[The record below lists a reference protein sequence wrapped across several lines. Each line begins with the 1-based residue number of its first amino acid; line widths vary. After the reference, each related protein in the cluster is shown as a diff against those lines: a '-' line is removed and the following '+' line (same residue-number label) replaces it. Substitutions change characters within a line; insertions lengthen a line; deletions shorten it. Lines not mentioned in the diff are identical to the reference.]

1 MPKTGLYAL
10 LLIPLLYWSELL
22 FLHTTPKTYAL
33 FAITQILLVCF
44 LWVLARKPEPSY
56 RLSITGKLLL
66 LYIGILIVTSLF
78 GADPQYS
85 FWGSLDRLGGVLTWL
100 HLSLAFFLATRLLTT
115 PQDWVRFFT
124 FSTWVACA
132 IAALHLFSMG
142 GAQIIPEARGG
153 ATFGNSSFLAVYLLF
168 HFFFALYI
176 ASQQPTRKRQT
187 LWVAV
192 AAGLFLTTKTI
203 SALAVQYSLIG
214 GLILLGA
221 LLLIF
226 ASRHWK
232 KVVGWVVLS
241 ALIASFFT
249 TTILI
254 FRPDSAVHQAFIER
268 SSGSRFVL
276 WDMAWEGI
284 KERPWLGWGLENFGI
299 VALENYRS
307 CLGSQECGYEIW
319 FDRAHSKILD
329 VWIESGI
336 FGLLAYIG
344 LFIAALFELDQTR
357 RKKQITPL
365 TYSIFVSLLATY
377 FVQNLTVL
385 DTNTSLLF
393 WILILAFASSMN
405 QMPNAK
411 QTVLSRIVAL
421 SALILLPVCL
431 FFFVIQPLRGNL
443 AFAKTLNATSLEAR
457 VEAYGQATT
466 LSPLGIDTRRV
477 LLSDQT
483 ARVLW
488 KIPQETLKGIES
500 MARVELS
507 LAQAGLQDSLAH
519 KNQEL
524 HTHIALGIMY
534 QTEGHFFDSGAFA
547 KAEAILQEAIDLY
560 PAVAQ
565 PRWILAGVYLDQGK
579 FEEALAMTQSVL
591 DFSPESPHAYNYQLI
606 VLKWKGDE
614 EAFETLASL
623 AVELI
628 PDMEEDIE
636 KLRSLDLPTQAQ
648 EVLMLFHR

>member
-1 MPKTGLYAL
+1 MPKNGLYAL

-66 LYIGILIVTSLF
+66 LYMGILIVTSLF

-85 FWGSLDRLGGVLTWL
+85 FWGSLDRLGGVITWF
-100 HLSLAFFLATRLLTT
+100 HLVLVFFLATRLVST
-115 PQDWVRFFT
+115 PQDWTRLFT

-132 IAALHLFSMG
+132 IAAIHLLSLG
-142 GAQIIPEARGG
+142 GTPIIPEARGG
-153 ATFGNSSFLAVYLLF
+153 ATFGNSTFFAVYVLL

-176 ASQQPTRKRQT
+176 ASQQPTRKRQA
-187 LWVAV
+187 LWIAVAV
-192 AAGLFLTTKTI
+192 GLFLTMRTI

-214 GLILLGA
+214 GLVLLGA
-221 LLLIF
+221 MVLIF
-226 ASRHWK
+226 ASKNWK
-232 KVVGWVVLS
+232 KAIGWSVLGT
-241 ALIASFFT
+241 LVLGFLT
-249 TTILI
+249 TSILV
-254 FRPDSAVHQAFIER
+254 FQPDSRAHQAFIER
-268 SSGSRFVL
+268 ASGSRFIL

-284 KERPWLGWGLENFGI
+284 EERPWLGWGLENFGI
-299 VALENYRS
+299 VALENYQS
-307 CLGSQECGYEIW
+307 CLGSRECGYEMW
-319 FDRAHSKILD
+319 FDRAHNKPLD

-344 LFIAALFELDQTR
+344 LFITSLYELDQAR
-357 RKKQITPL
+357 RKKRMAPFTFCV
-365 TYSIFVSLLATY
+365 FVSLLATY

-405 QMPNAK
+405 QTPTAK
-411 QTVLSRIVAL
+411 QTVLPRFVPLPAL
-421 SALILLPVCL
+421 MLLPVCL
-431 FFFVIQPLRGNL
+431 FLFVIQPLRGNL

-457 VEAYGQATT
+457 VEAYEQATT

-488 KIPQETLKGIES
+488 NIPQETLKGIES

-519 KNQEL
+519 KNQKL

-534 QTEGHFFDSGAFA
+534 QTEAHFFDPAA
-547 KAEAILQEAIDLY
+547 YAEAEAILQEAIDLY
-560 PAVAQ
+560 PTVAQ
-565 PRWILAGVYLDQGK
+565 PRWTLTGVYLDAGK
-579 FEEALAMTQSVL
+579 LDDALAMTQSVIDL
-591 DFSPESPHAYNYQLI
+591 SPESPHAYNYQLI
-606 VLKWKGDE
+606 VLKWMGDE
-614 EAFETLASL
+614 EAFETLASR

-636 KLRSLDLPTQAQ
+636 KLRSLDLPAQAQ